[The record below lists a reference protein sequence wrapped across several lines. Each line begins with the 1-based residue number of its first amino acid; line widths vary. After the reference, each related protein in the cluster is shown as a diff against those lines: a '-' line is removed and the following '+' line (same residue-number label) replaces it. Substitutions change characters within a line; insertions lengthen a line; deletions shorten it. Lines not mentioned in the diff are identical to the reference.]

1 MKRLSKPKSLLT
13 EATTDYANFNNETKS
28 MTQNLQNQNHSIGGM
43 QWSRT
48 LWLGN
53 YGEARV
59 NARPRVKKRTHWK
72 RTKGDA
78 DYKHT
83 WRE

>member
-1 MKRLSKPKSLLT
+1 M
-13 EATTDYANFNNETKS
+13 E
-28 MTQNLQNQNHSIGGM
+28 QNAM
-43 QWSRT
+43 AW
-48 LWLGN
+48 N
-53 YGEARV
+53 YGDARV
-59 NARPRVKKRTHWK
+59 NARTRGQKRTHWQ